1 MFLILL
7 NLEIYIQI
15 YLLYCLFY
23 SLISILF
30 IFILQYFNEK
40 NILFN
45 NKIFFSILSN
55 YIFLTINIILI
66 SLSIGALSYEFK
78 ERNEMILMN
87 GYKYKKFILFIAIIY
102 SLNLFT
108 LVINILIFQA
118 YKFFNEQ
125 NINNNSEQE
134 SEDSKSTTDD
144 NNKNYNYMNFIFENN
159 GNIYLQKSILENLY
173 YSSIDSSIQTIQ

>member
-1 MFLILL
+1 M
-7 NLEIYIQI
+7 
-15 YLLYCLFY
+15 
-23 SLISILF
+23 
-30 IFILQYFNEK
+30 QYFNEK

-66 SLSIGALSYEFK
+66 SLSIGALFYEFK

-108 LVINILIFQA
+108 LVIN
-118 YKFFNEQ
+118 
-125 NINNNSEQE
+125 NNSEQE
-134 SEDSKSTTDD
+134 SEDSESTTDD

-159 GNIYLQKSILENLY
+159 GNTYLQKSILENLY